1 MLKKWYKYDVQTY
14 MEWAHAYERENKID
28 MKFKLVEKDTTV
40 YEPDMSRS
48 YRVWFHQESYQYKH
62 NTKEYRLTYFG
73 EEKDFTFEGG
83 IGGAIIKEMAAPR
96 FRYVRGDPGSLRA
109 VIERD

>member
-1 MLKKWYKYDVQTY
+1 MC
-14 MEWAHAYERENKID
+14 
-28 MKFKLVEKDTTV
+28 
-40 YEPDMSRS
+40 SRDRIPHNQS
-48 YRVWFHQESYQYKH
+48 SDAAASVWFHQESYQYKH

-109 VIERD
+109 TIEHD